1 MRLWGYDYEVFAHD
15 WLVCF
20 KNKATGKWL
29 DIVNDNDAVKEL
41 FDDKENVFIG
51 YNTNSYDKWIMRGVI
66 EGFSPEELK
75 ALNDWII
82 AGNPA
87 WKYPDFAPGGFKLNN
102 IDVYLDAYPTS
113 LKGLEGH
120 LYMNIVESSI
130 PFDYPKKLTKKQIK
144 ETIKYCR
151 HDVDAALAIYDLRTD
166 YFANKVKVGDLAG
179 MEQLDASALT
189 NAQLTAKML
198 KANGAEHNDE
208 FCLTFPSD
216 VIYEYIPQGV
226 VDFFQEAIDNA
237 ETYDP
242 KEKCYDFFI
251 GDCPVKVAWGGIH
264 AAIPQYEFKEGN
276 GRLLFDA
283 DVGSFYPH
291 DMSLKKHLSRN
302 IPSYKIFEDILETRM
317 KAKKAGDK
325 ATANALKLIV
335 NTTYGASGAPFNDL
349 YDPLMA
355 HSVCMDGQLYLLEL
369 AEHLYKDIPGLVI
382 VQLNTDGV
390 MYEIDAEQKEAVDAI
405 LKEWQER
412 TGFTLEVDNIKEL
425 HQKDV
430 NNYIWVEPDGSI
442 KTKGGD
448 LVRGIS
454 TVGQFKV
461 NNDAVVV
468 AEAIVE
474 NLVHGVDP
482 AEYINACDD
491 IKKFQF
497 IARASSKFDGAVY
510 IKDGA
515 EIQVQKCNRVYATS
529 DMTCGTLY
537 KTKGEQRIKIPSI
550 PDHCVIDNDNH
561 CAISDVDKSFYIAMA
576 NKKIQAF
583 KKEETIMDAIK
594 EAEKKA
600 VPTKK
605 ATAKNEAPAP
615 EVKKA
620 PDYSKLNVYQK
631 LNMVRA
637 EILDG
642 SVKQSGK
649 NSSIQ
654 YEYFELSDFV
664 PRVTKLFNEYGL
676 ISVVRF
682 TEDLAVLTIVNTDNP
697 DENVSFTSP
706 MRYPTENR
714 AINPVQSLGASHTYL
729 RRYLYYLALD
739 LCVIDE
745 IEPTTVPNNEKVSTI
760 VSAPKAPLTANERA
774 ETAKEIV
781 GADEPASELQ
791 ISGLKKLM
799 KKLGKTEDTKLRK
812 VIAKIGTETTNLTN
826 VTKAGCEKYIKL
838 CNKAYDEWEKANM
851 PSEVD
856 A

>member
-1 MRLWGYDYEVFAHD
+1 MNFWGYDFEVFAHD

-20 KNKATGKWL
+20 KNKVTGKWL

-41 FDDKENVFIG
+41 YDDPHNVFIG
-51 YNTNSYDKWIMRGVI
+51 YNTRNYDKWIMRGVV

-87 WKYPDFAPGGFKLNN
+87 WKYPDFAPGGFNMNN
-102 IDVYLDAYPTS
+102 IDVYLDSYPTS
-113 LKGLEGH
+113 LKGIEGH

-144 ETIKYCR
+144 DTIKYCR
-151 HDVDAALAIYDLRTD
+151 HDVESALVIYDLRED
-166 YFANKVKVGDLAG
+166 YFRNKFKVGDLAG
-179 MEQLDASALT
+179 IDTLDAISMT
-189 NAQLTAKML
+189 NAELTAKML
-198 KANGAEHNDE
+198 KANKYEHNDE
-208 FCLTFPSD
+208 FCLSFPTD
-216 VIYEYIPQGV
+216 VNYDYIPQGV
-226 VDFFQEAIDNA
+226 VDFFKEAIENH

-242 KEKCYDFFI
+242 TEKSYEFSI

-291 DMSLKKHLSRN
+291 DMVLKGHLSRN
-302 IPSYKIFEDILETRM
+302 IPSYQIFEHILETRM

-335 NTTYGASGAPFNDL
+335 NTTYGASGAKFNDL
-349 YDPLMA
+349 YDPCMA

-390 MYEIDAEQKEAVDAI
+390 MYEIDAEQKEAADAI

-412 TGFTLEVDNIKEL
+412 TNFTLEVDNIKEL

-448 LVRGIS
+448 LVRGVS
-454 TVGQFKV
+454 TAGQFKV
-461 NNDAVVV
+461 NNEAVVV

-474 NLVHGVDP
+474 ALVHGVDP
-482 AEYINACDD
+482 ADYINACDD
-491 IKKFQF
+491 IRKFQF

-515 EIQVQKCNRVYATS
+515 EVPVQKCNRVYATS
-529 DMTCGTLY
+529 DTTCGTLY

-561 CAISDVDKSFYIAMA
+561 CAIGDVDKSFYIAMA
-576 NKKIQAF
+576 NKKIEAF
-583 KKEETIMDAIK
+583 KKEETIMNAIK

-605 ATAKNEAPAP
+605 AS
-615 EVKKA
+615 VKDA

-631 LNMVRA
+631 LNKVRA
-637 EILDG
+637 AILDG
-642 SVKQSGK
+642 SIKQSGR
-649 NSSIQ
+649 NSSVQ
-654 YEYFELSDFV
+654 YEYFELSDIV
-664 PRVTKLFNEYGL
+664 PRVTKEFNEIGL
-676 ISVVRF
+676 IGVVNF
-682 TEDLAVLTIVNTDNP
+682 TEDMAILTIVNTDNP
-697 DENVSFTSP
+697 DEKVAFTSP
-706 MRYPTENR
+706 MRYPSENR
-714 AINPVQSLGASHTYL
+714 AINPVQSLGAAHTYL
-729 RRYLYYLALD
+729 RRYLYYTALD
-739 LCVIDE
+739 ICVIDE
-745 IEPTTVPNNEKVSTI
+745 IEPTTVPDTQKVSTTI
-760 VSAPKAPLTANERA
+760 SAPKAPLTASERA

-781 GADEPASELQ
+781 AADEPASELQ
-791 ISGLKKLM
+791 IKGLKALM
-799 KKLGKTEDTKLRK
+799 KKLGATNDADLKK
-812 VIAKIGTETTNLTN
+812 VIAKIGLKTEKLTK
-826 VTKAGCEKYIKL
+826 VTKAECEKYIGV
-838 CNKAYDEWEKANM
+838 CNKAYEKWEKANM
-851 PSEVD
+851 PTEV
-856 A
+856 

>member
-1 MRLWGYDYEVFAHD
+1 MNFWGYDFEVFAHD

-20 KNKATGKWL
+20 KNKVTGKWL

-41 FDDKENVFIG
+41 YDDSHNVFIG
-51 YNTNSYDKWIMRGVI
+51 YNTRNYDKWIMRGVV

-87 WKYPDFAPGGFKLNN
+87 WKYPDFAPGGFNMNN
-102 IDVYLDAYPTS
+102 IDVYLDSYPTS
-113 LKGLEGH
+113 LKGIEGH

-144 ETIKYCR
+144 DTIKYCH
-151 HDVDAALAIYDLRTD
+151 HDVESALVIYDLRED
-166 YFANKVKVGDLAG
+166 YFRNKFKVGDLAG
-179 MEQLDASALT
+179 IDTLDAISMT
-189 NAQLTAKML
+189 NAELTAKML
-198 KANGAEHNDE
+198 KANKYEHNDE
-208 FCLTFPSD
+208 FCLSFPTD
-216 VIYEYIPQGV
+216 VNYDYIPQGV
-226 VDFFQEAIDNA
+226 VDFFKEAIENH

-242 KEKCYDFFI
+242 TEKSYEFSI

-291 DMSLKKHLSRN
+291 DMVLKRHLSRN
-302 IPSYKIFEDILETRM
+302 IPSYQIFEHILETRM

-335 NTTYGASGAPFNDL
+335 NTTYGASGAKFNDL
-349 YDPLMA
+349 YDPCMA

-390 MYEIDAEQKEAVDAI
+390 MYEIDAEQKEAADAI

-412 TGFTLEVDNIKEL
+412 TNFTLEVDSIKEL

-448 LVRGIS
+448 LVRGVS

-461 NNDAVVV
+461 NNEAVVV

-474 NLVHGVDP
+474 ALVHGVDP
-482 AEYINACDD
+482 ADYINACDD
-491 IKKFQF
+491 IRKFQF

-515 EIQVQKCNRVYATS
+515 EVPVQKCNRVYATS
-529 DMTCGTLY
+529 DTTCGTLY

-561 CAISDVDKSFYIAMA
+561 CAIGDVDKSFYIAMA
-576 NKKIQAF
+576 NKKIEAF

-605 ATAKNEAPAP
+605 AS
-615 EVKKA
+615 VKDA

-631 LNMVRA
+631 LNKVRA
-637 EILDG
+637 AILDG
-642 SVKQSGK
+642 SIKQSGR
-649 NSSIQ
+649 NSSVQ
-654 YEYFELSDFV
+654 YEYFELSDIV
-664 PRVTKLFNEYGL
+664 PRVTKEFNEIGL
-676 ISVVRF
+676 IGVVNF
-682 TEDLAVLTIVNTDNP
+682 TEDMAILTIVNTDNP
-697 DENVSFTSP
+697 DEKVAFTSP

-714 AINPVQSLGASHTYL
+714 AINPVQSLGAAHTYL
-729 RRYLYYLALD
+729 RRYLYYTALD
-739 LCVIDE
+739 ICVIDE
-745 IEPTTVPNNEKVSTI
+745 IEPTTVPDTQKVSTTI
-760 VSAPKAPLTANERA
+760 SAPKAPLTASERA

-781 GADEPASELQ
+781 AADEPASELQ
-791 ISGLKKLM
+791 IKGLKTLI
-799 KKLGKTEDTKLRK
+799 KKLGNTKDADLKK
-812 VIAKIGTETTNLTN
+812 VIAKIALKTEKLTKI
-826 VTKAGCEKYIKL
+826 TKAECEKYIGV
-838 CNKAYDEWEKANM
+838 CNKAYEKWEKANM
-851 PSEVD
+851 PTEV
-856 A
+856 

>member
-1 MRLWGYDYEVFAHD
+1 MNFWGYDFEVFAHD

-20 KNKATGKWL
+20 KNKVTGKWL
-29 DIVNDNDAVKEL
+29 DVVNDNDAVKEL
-41 FDDKENVFIG
+41 YDDPNNVFIG
-51 YNTNSYDKWIMRGVI
+51 YNTRNYDKWIMRGVV
-66 EGFSPEELK
+66 EGFSAEELK

-87 WKYPDFAPGGFKLNN
+87 WKYPDFAPGGFNMNN
-102 IDVYLDAYPTS
+102 IDVYLDSYPTS
-113 LKGLEGH
+113 LKGIEGH

-144 ETIKYCR
+144 DTIKYCR
-151 HDVDAALAIYDLRTD
+151 HDVESALVIYDLRED
-166 YFANKVKVGDLAG
+166 YFRNKFKVGDLAG
-179 MEQLDASALT
+179 IDTLDALSMT
-189 NAQLTAKML
+189 NAELTAKML
-198 KANGAEHNDE
+198 KANKYEHNDE
-208 FCLTFPSD
+208 FCLSFPTD
-216 VIYEYIPQGV
+216 VNYDYIPQGV
-226 VDFFQEAIDNA
+226 VDFFKEAIENH

-242 KEKCYDFFI
+242 TEKSYEFSI

-291 DMSLKKHLSRN
+291 DMVLKRHLSRN
-302 IPSYKIFEDILETRM
+302 IPSYQIFEHILETRM

-335 NTTYGASGAPFNDL
+335 NTTYGASGAKFNDL
-349 YDPLMA
+349 YDPCMA

-448 LVRGIS
+448 LVRGVS
-454 TVGQFKV
+454 TAGQFKV
-461 NNDAVVV
+461 NNEAVVV

-474 NLVHGVDP
+474 ALVHGVDP
-482 AEYINACDD
+482 ADYINACDD
-491 IKKFQF
+491 IRKFQF

-515 EIQVQKCNRVYATS
+515 EVPVQKCNRVYATS
-529 DMTCGTLY
+529 DTTCGTLY

-561 CAISDVDKSFYIAMA
+561 CAIGDVDKTFYIAMA
-576 NKKIQAF
+576 NKKIEAF

-605 ATAKNEAPAP
+605 AS
-615 EVKKA
+615 VKDA

-631 LNMVRA
+631 LNKVRA
-637 EILDG
+637 AILDG
-642 SVKQSGK
+642 SIKQSGR
-649 NSSIQ
+649 NSSVQ
-654 YEYFELSDFV
+654 YEYFELSDIV
-664 PRVTKLFNEYGL
+664 PRVTKEFNEIGL
-676 ISVVRF
+676 IGVVNF
-682 TEDLAVLTIVNTDNP
+682 TEDMAILTIVNTDNP
-697 DENVSFTSP
+697 DEKVAFTSP

-714 AINPVQSLGASHTYL
+714 AINPVQSLGAAHTYL
-729 RRYLYYLALD
+729 RRYLYYTALD
-739 LCVIDE
+739 ICVIDE
-745 IEPTTVPNNEKVSTI
+745 IEPTTVPDTQKASTTI
-760 VSAPKAPLTANERA
+760 SAPKAPLTASERA

-781 GADEPASELQ
+781 AADEPASELQ
-791 ISGLKKLM
+791 IKGLKTLM
-799 KKLGKTEDTKLRK
+799 KKLGKTEDEKLRA
-812 VIAKIGTETTNLTN
+812 IISKIGLDTKNLTKI
-826 VTKAGCEKYIKL
+826 TKAECEKYIGV
-838 CNKAYDEWEKANM
+838 CNKAYEKWEKANM
-851 PSEVD
+851 PTEV
-856 A
+856 

>member
-1 MRLWGYDYEVFAHD
+1 MNFWGYDFEVFAHD

-20 KNKATGKWL
+20 KNKVTGKWL

-41 FDDKENVFIG
+41 YDDPNNVFIG
-51 YNTNSYDKWIMRGVI
+51 YNTRNYDKWIMRGVV

-87 WKYPDFAPGGFKLNN
+87 WKYPDFAPGGFNMNN
-102 IDVYLDAYPTS
+102 IDVYLDSYPTS
-113 LKGLEGH
+113 LKGIEGH

-144 ETIKYCR
+144 DTIKYCR
-151 HDVDAALAIYDLRTD
+151 YDVESALVIYDLRED
-166 YFANKVKVGDLAG
+166 YFRNKFKVGDLAG
-179 MEQLDASALT
+179 IDTLDALSMT
-189 NAQLTAKML
+189 NAELTAKML
-198 KANGAEHNDE
+198 KANKYEHNDE
-208 FCLTFPSD
+208 FCLSFPTD
-216 VIYEYIPQGV
+216 VNYDYIPQGV
-226 VDFFQEAIDNA
+226 VDFFKEAIENH

-242 KEKCYDFFI
+242 TEKSYEFSI

-291 DMSLKKHLSRN
+291 DMVLKGHLSRN
-302 IPSYKIFEDILETRM
+302 IPSYQIFEHILETRM
-317 KAKKAGDK
+317 NAKKAGDK

-335 NTTYGASGAPFNDL
+335 NTTYGASGAKFNDL
-349 YDPLMA
+349 YDPCMA

-390 MYEIDAEQKEAVDAI
+390 MYEIDAEQKEAADTI

-412 TGFTLEVDNIKEL
+412 TNFTLEVDNIKEL

-448 LVRGIS
+448 LVRGVS
-454 TVGQFKV
+454 TAGQFKV
-461 NNDAVVV
+461 NNEAVVV

-474 NLVHGVDP
+474 ALVHGVDP
-482 AEYINACDD
+482 ADYINACDD
-491 IKKFQF
+491 IRKFQF

-515 EIQVQKCNRVYATS
+515 EVPVQKCNRVYATS
-529 DMTCGTLY
+529 DTTCGTLY

-561 CAISDVDKSFYIAMA
+561 CAIGDVDKSFYIAMA
-576 NKKIQAF
+576 NKKIEAF

-605 ATAKNEAPAP
+605 AS
-615 EVKKA
+615 VKDA

-631 LNMVRA
+631 LNKVRA
-637 EILDG
+637 AILDG
-642 SVKQSGK
+642 SIKQSGR
-649 NSSIQ
+649 NSSVQ
-654 YEYFELSDFV
+654 YEYFELSDIV
-664 PRVTKLFNEYGL
+664 PRVTKEFNEIGL
-676 ISVVRF
+676 IGVVNF
-682 TEDLAVLTIVNTDNP
+682 TEDMAILTIVNTDNP
-697 DENVSFTSP
+697 DEKVAFTSP

-714 AINPVQSLGASHTYL
+714 AINPVQSLGAAHTYL
-729 RRYLYYLALD
+729 RRYLYYTALD
-739 LCVIDE
+739 ICVIDE
-745 IEPTTVPNNEKVSTI
+745 IEPTTVPDTQKVSTTI
-760 VSAPKAPLTANERA
+760 SAPKAPLTASERA

-781 GADEPASELQ
+781 AADEPASELQ
-791 ISGLKKLM
+791 IKGLKTLM
-799 KKLGKTEDTKLRK
+799 KKLGKTEDEKLRA
-812 VIAKIGTETTNLTN
+812 IISKIGLDTKNLTKI
-826 VTKAGCEKYIKL
+826 TKAECEKYIGV
-838 CNKAYDEWEKANM
+838 CNKAYEKWEKANM
-851 PSEVD
+851 PTEV
-856 A
+856 

>member
-1 MRLWGYDYEVFAHD
+1 MNYWGYDFEVFAHD

-20 KNKATGKWL
+20 KNKKTGKWL
-29 DIVNDNDAVKEL
+29 DVVNDNNAVKEL
-41 FDDKENVFIG
+41 YDDKENVFIG
-51 YNTNSYDKWIMRGVI
+51 YNTNNYDKYIMRGVI

-87 WKYPDFAPGGFKLNN
+87 WRYPDFAPIHYELNN

-113 LKGLEGH
+113 LKGIEGH
-120 LYMNIVESSI
+120 LFMNIVESSI

-151 HDVDAALAIYDLRTD
+151 HDVESALAIYDLRTD
-166 YFANKVKVGDLAG
+166 YFANKIKVGELAG
-179 MEQLDASALT
+179 IDKLDAMSMT

-198 KANGAEHNDE
+198 KANKVEHNDE

-251 GDCPVKVAWGGIH
+251 GECPVKVAWGGIH

-291 DMSLKKHLSRN
+291 DMSLKEHLSRN

-390 MYEIDAEQKEAVDAI
+390 MYEIDKEQKEAVDAI

-448 LVRGIS
+448 LVRGIAKA
-454 TVGQFKV
+454 GAFKV
-461 NNDAVVV
+461 NNEAVVV

-482 AEYINACDD
+482 ADYITACDD
-491 IKKFQF
+491 IRKFQF

-510 IKDGA
+510 IKDGV
-515 EIQVQKCNRVYATS
+515 EVPVQKCNRVYATA
-529 DMTCGTLY
+529 DKTCGTLY
-537 KTKGEQRIKIPSI
+537 KTKCEQRIKIPSI
-550 PDHCVIDNDNH
+550 PDNCVIDNDNH
-561 CAISDVDKSFYIAMA
+561 CAIGDVDKSFYIAMA

-605 ATAKNEAPAP
+605 AAAKVEPAKQI
-615 EVKKA
+615 ET

-631 LNMVRA
+631 LNKVRA
-637 EILDG
+637 AILDG
-642 SVKQSGK
+642 STTQSGK

-664 PRVTKLFNEYGL
+664 PRVTALFNEYGL

-697 DENVSFTSP
+697 EDCVLFTSP

-739 LCVIDE
+739 LCVVDE
-745 IEPTTVPNNEKVSTI
+745 IEPTTVPDNQKVSTT
-760 VSAPKAPLTANERA
+760 VSAPKAPLTASERA

-799 KKLGKTEDTKLRK
+799 KKLGTTGDTKLRA

-826 VTKAGCEKYIKL
+826 VTKAACEKYIKL
-838 CNKAYDEWEKANM
+838 CNKAYEKWEKANL
-851 PSEVD
+851 PFEV
-856 A
+856 

>member
-1 MRLWGYDYEVFAHD
+1 MNFWGYDFEVFAHD

-20 KNKATGKWL
+20 KNKVTGKWL

-41 FDDKENVFIG
+41 YDDSHNVFIG
-51 YNTNSYDKWIMRGVI
+51 YNTRNYDKWIMRGVV

-87 WKYPDFAPGGFKLNN
+87 WKYPDFAPGGFNMNN
-102 IDVYLDAYPTS
+102 IDVYLDSYPTS
-113 LKGLEGH
+113 LKGIEGH

-144 ETIKYCR
+144 DTIKYCH
-151 HDVDAALAIYDLRTD
+151 HDVESALVIYDLRED
-166 YFANKVKVGDLAG
+166 YFRNKFKVGDLAG
-179 MEQLDASALT
+179 IDTLDAISMT
-189 NAQLTAKML
+189 NAELTAKML
-198 KANGAEHNDE
+198 KANKYEHNDE
-208 FCLTFPSD
+208 FCLSFPTD
-216 VIYEYIPQGV
+216 VNYDYIPQGV
-226 VDFFQEAIDNA
+226 VDFFKEAIENH

-242 KEKCYDFFI
+242 TEKSYEFSI

-291 DMSLKKHLSRN
+291 DMVLKRHLSRN
-302 IPSYKIFEDILETRM
+302 IPSYQIFEHILETRM

-335 NTTYGASGAPFNDL
+335 NTTYGASGAKFNDL
-349 YDPLMA
+349 YDPCMA

-390 MYEIDAEQKEAVDAI
+390 MYEIDAEQKEAADAI

-412 TGFTLEVDNIKEL
+412 TNFTLEVDSIKEL

-448 LVRGIS
+448 LVRGVS

-461 NNDAVVV
+461 NNEAVVV

-474 NLVHGVDP
+474 ALVHGVDP
-482 AEYINACDD
+482 ADYINACDD
-491 IKKFQF
+491 IRKFQF

-515 EIQVQKCNRVYATS
+515 EVPVQKCNRVYATS
-529 DMTCGTLY
+529 DTTCGTLY

-561 CAISDVDKSFYIAMA
+561 CAIGDVDKSFYIAMA
-576 NKKIQAF
+576 NKKIEAF

-605 ATAKNEAPAP
+605 AS
-615 EVKKA
+615 VKDA

-631 LNMVRA
+631 LNKVRA
-637 EILDG
+637 AILDG
-642 SVKQSGK
+642 SIKQSGR
-649 NSSIQ
+649 NSSVQ
-654 YEYFELSDFV
+654 YEYFELSDIV
-664 PRVTKLFNEYGL
+664 PRVTKEFNEIGL
-676 ISVVRF
+676 IGVVNF
-682 TEDLAVLTIVNTDNP
+682 TEDMAILTIVNTDNP
-697 DENVSFTSP
+697 DEKVAFTSP

-714 AINPVQSLGASHTYL
+714 AINPVQSLGAAHTYL
-729 RRYLYYLALD
+729 RRYLYYTALD
-739 LCVIDE
+739 ICVIDE
-745 IEPTTVPNNEKVSTI
+745 IEPTTVPDTQKVSTTI
-760 VSAPKAPLTANERA
+760 SAPKAPLTASERA

-781 GADEPASELQ
+781 AADEPASELQ
-791 ISGLKKLM
+791 IKGLKILM
-799 KKLGKTEDTKLRK
+799 KKLGKTEDEKLRA
-812 VIAKIGTETTNLTN
+812 IISKIGLDTKNLTKI
-826 VTKAGCEKYIKL
+826 TKAECEKYIGV
-838 CNKAYDEWEKANM
+838 CNKAYEKWEKANM
-851 PSEVD
+851 PTEV
-856 A
+856 

>member
-1 MRLWGYDYEVFAHD
+1 MNLWGYDFEVFAHD

-20 KNKATGKWL
+20 KNKATGNWI
-29 DIVNDNDAVKEL
+29 DVVNDNGAVKQL
-41 FDDKENVFIG
+41 YDDKENVFIG
-51 YNTNSYDKWIMRGVI
+51 YNTNSYDKYIMRGVI

-87 WKYPDFAPGGFKLNN
+87 WKYPDFAPTRYELNN

-113 LKGLEGH
+113 LKGIEGH
-120 LYMNIVESSI
+120 LFMNIVESSI
-130 PFDYPKKLTKKQIK
+130 PFDYPKKLTAKQIK

-151 HDVDAALAIYDLRTD
+151 HDVESALAIYDLRTD
-166 YFANKVKVGDLAG
+166 YFANKIKVGELAG
-179 MEQLDASALT
+179 IDKLDAMAMT

-198 KANGAEHNDE
+198 KANKVERNDE
-208 FCLTFPSD
+208 FCLTFPTD
-216 VIYEYIPQGV
+216 VKYEYIPQGV
-226 VDFFQEAIDNA
+226 IDFFQEAIDNPD
-237 ETYDP
+237 TYDP
-242 KEKCYDFFI
+242 KEKCYEFSI

-264 AAIPQYEFKEGN
+264 GAILQYAYKTSK

-291 DMSLKKHLSRN
+291 DMSLKEHLSRN

-369 AEHLYKDIPGLVI
+369 AEHLYKDIPGLII

-412 TGFTLEVDNIKEL
+412 TGFTLEVDSIREI

-448 LVRGIS
+448 LVRGIAKA
-454 TVGQFKV
+454 GAFKV
-461 NNDAVVV
+461 NNEAVVV

-474 NLVHGVDP
+474 ALVNGVDP
-482 AEYINACDD
+482 ADYITACDD
-491 IKKFQF
+491 IRKFQF

-510 IKDGA
+510 IKDCV
-515 EIQVQKCNRVYATS
+515 EVPVQKCNRVYATA
-529 DMTCGTLY
+529 DKTCGTLY

-600 VPTKK
+600 VSTKK
-605 ATAKNEAPAP
+605 ANAKVEPATKI
-615 EVKKA
+615 EV

-631 LNMVRA
+631 LNKVRA
-637 EILDG
+637 AILDG
-642 SVKQSGK
+642 SMKQSGK

-664 PRVTKLFNEYGL
+664 PRVTALFNEYGL
-676 ISVVRF
+676 ISVVNF
-682 TEDLAVLTIVNTDNP
+682 TEEMAVLTVINTDNP
-697 DENVSFTSP
+697 EDRVSFTSP
-706 MRYPTENR
+706 MRYPAENR

-739 LCVIDE
+739 LCVVDE
-745 IEPTTVPNNEKVSTI
+745 IEPTTVPNTEKASVITAS
-760 VSAPKAPLTANERA
+760 PKAPLTASERV

-781 GADEPASELQ
+781 GANEPASELQ
-791 ISGLKKLM
+791 IKGLKNLM
-799 KKLGKTEDTKLRK
+799 KKLGKTGDEKLRG
-812 VIAKIGTETTNLTN
+812 VIAKIGVKTTNLTN
-826 VTKAGCEKYIKL
+826 VTKADCEKYIGV
-838 CNKAYDEWEKANM
+838 CNKAYEKWEKANM
-851 PSEVD
+851 PQEV
-856 A
+856 

>member
-179 MEQLDASALT
+179 IDKLDAMSMT

-208 FCLTFPSD
+208 FCLNFPKD
-216 VIYEYIPQGV
+216 AQYEHIPQGV
-226 VDFFQEAIDNA
+226 IDFFKEAIA
-237 ETYDP
+237 KPESYDP
-242 KEKCYDFFI
+242 KEKCYEFSI
-251 GDCPVKVAWGGIH
+251 GECPVKVAWGGIH

-291 DMSLKKHLSRN
+291 DMVLKKHLSRN
-302 IPSYKIFEDILETRM
+302 IPSYKIFEDILKTRM

-412 TGFTLEVDNIKEL
+412 TGFSLEVDSIKEL

-454 TVGQFKV
+454 TAGQFKV

-468 AEAIVE
+468 AESIVE

-510 IKDGA
+510 IKDGV
-515 EIQVQKCNRVYATS
+515 EVPVQKCNRVYATS

-537 KTKGEQRIKIPSI
+537 KTKGEQRAKIPSI

-600 VPTKK
+600 VSTKK
-605 ATAKNEAPAP
+605 QLVP
-615 EVKKA
+615 KA
-620 PDYSKLNVYQK
+620 VEKPDYSKLNVYQK
-631 LNMVRA
+631 LNKVRA
-637 EILDG
+637 AILDG
-642 SVKQSGK
+642 SIKQSGR
-649 NSSIQ
+649 NSSVQ
-654 YEYFELSDFV
+654 YEYFELSDIV
-664 PRVTKLFNEYGL
+664 PRVTKEFNEIGL
-676 ISVVRF
+676 IGVVNF
-682 TEDLAVLTIVNTDNP
+682 TEDMAILTIVNTDNP
-697 DENVSFTSP
+697 DEKVAFTSP

-714 AINPVQSLGASHTYL
+714 AINPVQSLGAAHTYL
-729 RRYLYYLALD
+729 RRYLYYTALD
-739 LCVIDE
+739 ICVIDE
-745 IEPTTVPNNEKVSTI
+745 IEPTTVPDNQKASVTI
-760 VSAPKAPLTANERA
+760 SVGGAPLTASERA

-781 GADEPASELQ
+781 AADEPASELQ

-799 KKLGKTEDTKLRK
+799 KKLGTTGDTKLRK
-812 VIAKIGTETTNLTN
+812 LIAKIGTETTNLTN

-838 CNKAYDEWEKANM
+838 CNKGYEEWEKANM
-851 PSEVD
+851 PTEVD

>member
-1 MRLWGYDYEVFAHD
+1 MNYWGYDFEVFAHD

-20 KNKATGKWL
+20 KNKKTGKWL
-29 DIVNDNDAVKEL
+29 DVVNDNNAVKEL
-41 FDDKENVFIG
+41 YDDKENVFIG
-51 YNTNSYDKWIMRGVI
+51 YNTNSYDKYIMRGVI

-87 WKYPDFAPGGFKLNN
+87 WRYPDFAPISYELNN

-113 LKGLEGH
+113 LKGIEGH
-120 LYMNIVESSI
+120 LFMNIVESSI

-151 HDVDAALAIYDLRTD
+151 HDVESALAIYDLRTD
-166 YFANKVKVGDLAG
+166 YFANKIKVGELAG
-179 MEQLDASALT
+179 IDKLDAMSMT

-198 KANGAEHNDE
+198 KANKVEHDDE
-208 FCLTFPSD
+208 FKLTLPKD
-216 VIYEYIPQGV
+216 VKYEYIPREV
-226 VDFFQEAIDNA
+226 IKFFLEAIDNPD
-237 ETYDP
+237 TYDP
-242 KEKCYDFFI
+242 KEKCYEFSI
-251 GDCPVKVAWGGIH
+251 GDCPVKIAWGGIH

-291 DMSLKKHLSRN
+291 DMVLKKHLSRN

-448 LVRGIS
+448 LVRGIA
-454 TVGQFKV
+454 TAGAFKV
-461 NNDAVVV
+461 NNEAVVV

-474 NLVHGVDP
+474 ALVHGVDP
-482 AEYINACDD
+482 ADYIKACDD
-491 IKKFQF
+491 IRKFQF

-510 IKDGA
+510 IKDGV
-515 EIQVQKCNRVYATS
+515 EVPVQKCNRVYATA
-529 DMTCGTLY
+529 DKTCGTLY

-550 PDHCVIDNDNH
+550 PDNCVIDNDNH
-561 CAISDVDKSFYIAMA
+561 CAIGDVDKSFYVAMA

-600 VPTKK
+600 VSTKK
-605 ATAKNEAPAP
+605 QPTEKKEPAP
-615 EVKKA
+615 EVIKA
-620 PDYSKLNVYQK
+620 PDYSKLNVYKK
-631 LNMVRA
+631 LNRVRA
-637 EILDG
+637 DILNG

-664 PRVTKLFNEYGL
+664 PRVTVLFNEYGL
-676 ISVVRF
+676 ISVVNF
-682 TEDLAVLTIVNTDNP
+682 SEDMAVLTIINTDNP
-697 DENVSFTSP
+697 EDRVSFTSP

-739 LCVIDE
+739 LCVVDE
-745 IEPTTVPNNEKVSTI
+745 IEPTTVPDNQKVSVTT
-760 VSAPKAPLTANERA
+760 SAPKAPLTASERV

-781 GADEPASELQ
+781 GADEQASELQ

-799 KKLGKTEDTKLRK
+799 KKLGMTGDMTLRK
-812 VIAKIGTETTNLTN
+812 VIAKIGTETTNLTK

-851 PSEVD
+851 PQEV
-856 A
+856 

>member
-1 MRLWGYDYEVFAHD
+1 MNFWGYDFEVFAHD

-20 KNKATGKWL
+20 KNKVTGKWL

-41 FDDKENVFIG
+41 YDDPHNVFIG
-51 YNTNSYDKWIMRGVI
+51 YNTRNYDKWIMRGVV

-87 WKYPDFAPGGFKLNN
+87 WKYPDFAPGGFNMNN
-102 IDVYLDAYPTS
+102 IDVYLDSYPTS
-113 LKGLEGH
+113 LKGIEGH

-144 ETIKYCR
+144 DTIKYCR
-151 HDVDAALAIYDLRTD
+151 HDVESALVIYDLRED
-166 YFANKVKVGDLAG
+166 YFRNKFKVGDLAG
-179 MEQLDASALT
+179 IDTLDAISMT
-189 NAQLTAKML
+189 NAELTAKML
-198 KANGAEHNDE
+198 KANKYEHNDE
-208 FCLTFPSD
+208 FCLSFPTD
-216 VIYEYIPQGV
+216 VNYDYIPQGV
-226 VDFFQEAIDNA
+226 VDFFKEAIENH

-242 KEKCYDFFI
+242 TEKSYEFSI

-291 DMSLKKHLSRN
+291 DMVLKGHLSRN
-302 IPSYKIFEDILETRM
+302 IPSYQIFEHILETRM

-335 NTTYGASGAPFNDL
+335 NTTYGASGAKFNDL
-349 YDPLMA
+349 YDPCMA

-390 MYEIDAEQKEAVDAI
+390 MYEIDAEQKEAADAI

-412 TGFTLEVDNIKEL
+412 TNFTLEVDNIKEL

-448 LVRGIS
+448 LVRGVS
-454 TVGQFKV
+454 TAGQFKV
-461 NNDAVVV
+461 NNEAVVV

-474 NLVHGVDP
+474 ALVHGVDP
-482 AEYINACDD
+482 ADYINACDD
-491 IKKFQF
+491 IRKFQF

-515 EIQVQKCNRVYATS
+515 EVPVQKCNRVYATS
-529 DMTCGTLY
+529 DTTCGTLY

-561 CAISDVDKSFYIAMA
+561 CAIGDVDKSFYIAMA
-576 NKKIQAF
+576 NKKIEAF

-605 ATAKNEAPAP
+605 AS
-615 EVKKA
+615 VKDA

-631 LNMVRA
+631 LNKVRA
-637 EILDG
+637 AILDG
-642 SVKQSGK
+642 SIKQSGR
-649 NSSIQ
+649 NSSVQ
-654 YEYFELSDFV
+654 YEYFELSDIV
-664 PRVTKLFNEYGL
+664 PRVTKEFNEIGL
-676 ISVVRF
+676 IGVVNF
-682 TEDLAVLTIVNTDNP
+682 TEDMAILTIVNTDNP
-697 DENVSFTSP
+697 DEKVAFTSP
-706 MRYPTENR
+706 MRYPSENR
-714 AINPVQSLGASHTYL
+714 AINPVQSLGAAHTYL
-729 RRYLYYLALD
+729 RRYLYYTALD
-739 LCVIDE
+739 ICVIDE
-745 IEPTTVPNNEKVSTI
+745 IEPTTVPDTQKVSTTI
-760 VSAPKAPLTANERA
+760 SAPKAPLTASERA

-781 GADEPASELQ
+781 AADEPASELQ
-791 ISGLKKLM
+791 IKGLKALM
-799 KKLGKTEDTKLRK
+799 KKLGATNDADLKK
-812 VIAKIGTETTNLTN
+812 VIAKIGLKTEKLTK
-826 VTKAGCEKYIKL
+826 VTKAECEKYIGV
-838 CNKAYDEWEKANM
+838 CNKAYEKWEKANM
-851 PSEVD
+851 PTEV
-856 A
+856 